1 MLAQLVQTNKA
12 NKIDLTADYPC
23 PCRRQGR
30 LIPITLTEAFGC
42 SRCQQIFAVREN
54 GDTIEQLST
63 TYPYKK
69 TWRWT
74 GRQWSTLRPPV
85 GQKFL
90 PLVLLAIT
98 IAVVVVLFMDP
109 KLGSIELIEEVRIL
123 VTAIVIAILIL
134 FILWLVYRR

>member
-1 MLAQLVQTNKA
+1 VQTDRS

-42 SRCQQIFAVREN
+42 NRCQQIFAVREG

-69 TWRWT
+69 LWRWT
-74 GRQWSTLRPPV
+74 GRQWSVLRPPV
-85 GQKFL
+85 GQKLL

-98 IAVVVVLFMDP
+98 IAVIVILLMDP
-109 KLGSIELIEEVRIL
+109 QLGSIELIEEVRVL
-123 VTAIVIAILIL
+123 VTAIVIAMLIL
-134 FILWLVYRR
+134 CILWLVYRR